1 MAHFFLI
8 FFLHHYMDII
18 YKQER
23 NFQTVLQTITL
34 EDVKKA
40 IGRAEKIRKYNE
52 QNFHKEI
59 YKKKYVYYKDN
70 PDCSLQ
76 EAVKTVLTEC
86 GLME

>member
-1 MAHFFLI
+1 
-8 FFLHHYMDII
+8 MDII